1 MIYCTHMH
9 TVYFLRSSDER
20 TKLLSIIRKGK
31 ENARVIGRAR
41 ILLKIDEGKSLKNI
55 AKDVLVCEKTVKRIR
70 DRYHEGGLQRAL
82 YDLPRPGQP
91 CKLDQK
97 TEAHLVLL
105 AISEPPKG
113 RERWTLALLQKQM
126 VKDKKVESISDV
138 CILRYLTNR
147 KIKPWV
153 EKNVVH
159 AEDNAGISH
168 KHGRRAQFV

>member
-1 MIYCTHMH
+1 MH

-20 TKLLSIIRKGK
+20 TELLKIIRTGK
-31 ENARVIGRAR
+31 VGARIIGRAR
-41 ILLKIDEGKSLKNI
+41 ILIKLDDRISFKTI
-55 AKDVLVCEKTVKRIR
+55 ARDVLVCEKTVKRIR
-70 DRYHEGGLQRAL
+70 DRYVEGGMKRAL

-97 TEAHLVLL
+97 AEAHLVLL
-105 AISEPPKG
+105 ACGEPPKG

-159 AEDNAGISH
+159 AEDNA
-168 KHGRRAQFV
+168 

>member
-1 MIYCTHMH
+1 MH

-20 TKLLSIIRKGK
+20 TELLSIIRKGK

-41 ILLKIDEGKSLKNI
+41 ILVKLNDNI
-55 AKDVLVCEKTVKRIR
+55 SIKTISHDVLVCEKTVKRIR
-70 DRYHEGGLQRAL
+70 ARYVEGGIKRAL

-91 CKLDQK
+91 CKLNQK
-97 TEAHLVLL
+97 AEAHLVLL
-105 AISEPPKG
+105 ACGEPPKG
-113 RERWTLALLQKQM
+113 RERWTLELLQKQM
-126 VKDKKVESISDV
+126 MKDKKVDSISDV

-159 AEDNAGISH
+159 AEDNA
-168 KHGRRAQFV
+168 

>member
-1 MIYCTHMH
+1 MHMH

-20 TKLLSIIRKGK
+20 TELLKLIRTGK
-31 ENARVIGRAR
+31 SGARVIGRAR
-41 ILLKIDEGKSLKNI
+41 ILLKLDDNI
-55 AKDVLVCEKTVKRIR
+55 TPKTIAREVLVCEKTVKRIR
-70 DRYHEGGLQRAL
+70 DRYTEGGIKRAL

-97 TEAHLVLL
+97 AEAHLVLL
-105 AISEPPKG
+105 ACGEPPNG
-113 RERWTLALLQKQM
+113 RERWTLELLQKQM
-126 VKDKKVESISDV
+126 VKDGKVDSISDV

-159 AEDNAGISH
+159 AEDNA
-168 KHGRRAQFV
+168 

>member
-1 MIYCTHMH
+1 MNTSS
-9 TVYFLRSSDER
+9 FLRSSDER
-20 TKLLSIIRKGK
+20 TELLSIIRKGK

-41 ILLKIDEGKSLKNI
+41 ILLKIDEGKSFKNI
-55 AKDVLVCEKTVKRIR
+55 AKDVLVCEKTVQRTHNRYRI
-70 DRYHEGGLQRAL
+70 GGTERAL

-97 TEAHLVLL
+97 AEAHLVLL
-105 AISEPPKG
+105 AVSEPPKG

-126 VKDKKVESISDV
+126 VEDKKVESISDV
-138 CILRYLTNR
+138 CILRYLTSR

-159 AEDNAGISH
+159 AEDNAGISQ
-168 KHGRRAQFV
+168 KHGRRTQSV

>member
-1 MIYCTHMH
+1 MVYCMYMH

-20 TKLLSIIRKGK
+20 TELLNIIRKGK

-41 ILLKIDEGKSLKNI
+41 ILLKIDEGKSSKSI
-55 AKDVLVCEKTVKRIR
+55 ARDILVCEKTVKRIFG
-70 DRYHEGGLQRAL
+70 RYLEGGMKRAL
-82 YDLPRPGQP
+82 YDLPRTGQP

-97 TEAHLVLL
+97 AEAHLVLL
-105 AISEPPKG
+105 ACGEPPNG
-113 RERWTLALLQKQM
+113 RERWTLELLQKQM
-126 VKDKKVESISDV
+126 VKDGKVDSISDV

-159 AEDNAGISH
+159 PEDNGRIQ
-168 KHGRRAQFV
+168 KKNGRRA